1 MESIGTNRDHSSKS
15 SEGPCDGHLL
25 PATDPESDS
34 KTSLSV
40 SSDSCKVNANLED
53 KQDLTRSQMDILKAV
68 TAAFEEILE
77 LHGDEN
83 DSDDTKLWKAC
94 TILEYYYIN
103 ELFATKQSPGAKKN
117 LEDDAVGPLKEGK
130 FAF

>member
-1 MESIGTNRDHSSKS
+1 
-15 SEGPCDGHLL
+15 
-25 PATDPESDS
+25 
-34 KTSLSV
+34 
-40 SSDSCKVNANLED
+40 
-53 KQDLTRSQMDILKAV
+53 MDILKAV

-94 TILEYYYIN
+94 TILKYYYIN
-103 ELFATKQSPGAKKN
+103 ELFATKQSRGAKKKTSRKEN
-117 LEDDAVGPLKEGK
+117 NAVGPLKEGK